1 MISNIFK
8 DGKLNLSAAK
18 KFSSATS
25 SGGAITIIRTNGSGD
40 RTRLAK
46 GKGWSEYL
54 EQNSNHLKEV
64 VLVAVRH

>member
-1 MISNIFK
+1 MYNPIFYEN
-8 DGKLNLSAAK
+8 GKLNLSAIP
-18 KFSSATS
+18 KFHGSTTS
-25 SGGAITIIRTNGSGD
+25 SGAITIIRTSSGD

-64 VLVAVRH
+64 VLVAVRR